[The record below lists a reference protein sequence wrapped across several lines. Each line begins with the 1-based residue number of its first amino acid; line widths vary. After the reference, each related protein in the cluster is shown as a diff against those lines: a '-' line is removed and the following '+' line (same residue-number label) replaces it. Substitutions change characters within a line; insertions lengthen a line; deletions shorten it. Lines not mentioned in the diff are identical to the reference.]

1 MVAALIAD
9 AEADLELE
17 GSAEAVAEW
26 KALPPA
32 CREMLRETGVRRGHG
47 VHSAVRREVDLASGA
62 RDMRRASHAAP
73 RDGLRASG
81 PHTVQFRG
89 LAGVWLS
96 LGFSR
101 ADRDIWRY
109 KSTVRV

>member
-32 CREMLRETGVRRGHG
+32 CRETARHGDEVGVRA
-47 VHSAVRREVDLASGA
+47 VSPAVRS
-62 RDMRRASHAAP
+62 AA
-73 RDGLRASG
+73 GEG
-81 PHTVQFRG
+81 
-89 LAGVWLS
+89 
-96 LGFSR
+96 
-101 ADRDIWRY
+101 
-109 KSTVRV
+109 